1 MKLLA
6 LLAVL
11 ALLLVGCGG
20 NTSTSS
26 TGTTP
31 APPTTTT
38 EAPTTTAP
46 TTTTPTTTTT
56 EAPTTTATTTE
67 ATTTTAATTT
77 TEATTTTT
85 TAPATTAPE
94 YTVANYGLFPPV
106 FAGTDAHG
114 SGCAPGSPTLPD
126 GIWFGFVTS
135 VTTTAYS
142 FDLACFWTGQAAID
156 HATANGDEAFDFYIG
171 NDNPTLRTVTFDPA
185 GTAYWIDASASDL
198 TPQPIPMPD
207 WPSNTG
213 SHYVPCPGQYCAVW
227 AYINSGVVTEL
238 VEQYLP

>member
-1 MKLLA
+1 MKFFA

-11 ALLLVGCGG
+11 TLLLVACSG
-20 NTSTSS
+20 TSS
-26 TGTTP
+26 TTTTAGTTAPETTTTAP
-31 APPTTTT
+31 ATTTTAAATTTT
-38 EAPTTTAP
+38 E
-46 TTTTPTTTTT
+46 
-56 EAPTTTATTTE
+56 ATTTE

-85 TAPATTAPE
+85 AAATTTTAPE

-142 FDLACFWTGQAAID
+142 FDLACFWTGQAAVD

-213 SHYVPCPGQYCAVW
+213 SHYVPCPGQSCAVW
-227 AYINSGVVTEL
+227 VYINGGVATEL

>member
-38 EAPTTTAP
+38 
-46 TTTTPTTTTT
+46 T
-56 EAPTTTATTTE
+56 EATTTE
-67 ATTTTAATTT
+67 ATTTTATTTT

-85 TAPATTAPE
+85 TAPATTTTEAPATTAPE

-142 FDLACFWTGQAAID
+142 FDLACFWTGQAAVD